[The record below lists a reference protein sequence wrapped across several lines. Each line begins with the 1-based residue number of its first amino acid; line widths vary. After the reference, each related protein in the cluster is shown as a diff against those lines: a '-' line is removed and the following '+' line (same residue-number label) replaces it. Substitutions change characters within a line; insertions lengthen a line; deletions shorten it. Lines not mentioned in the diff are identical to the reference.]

1 MSDKQPNSLT
11 SLRTVEV
18 SLVPKGAVRKRFAI
32 FKGEETMPAF
42 DEVLKAVLDTKI
54 EGEDKIDEIMKA
66 AQLSEKAAAAAKGA
80 LRLLSGFKDEIPQD
94 VFAKLSEC
102 AGYNAAPMADEKL
115 AACGSKDDAAK
126 KSVQKSID
134 ELPAE
139 VKAEFEKITKAT
151 EDANKRADEVQKS
164 LDAEK
169 AIRAKETDE
178 RVAKELTEQ
187 AKADFGAFPAKPEEI
202 AAVLKAS
209 DEPTKKS
216 LAAMFKAA
224 NEVIS
229 KSKLLEEVGKSTPTV
244 EAGGSAWAKIEA
256 AASAIVQKSENKQTH
271 AQAVDSFLRTAD
283 GRALYQEF
291 LAEKK

>member
-1 MSDKQPNSLT
+1 
-11 SLRTVEV
+11 
-18 SLVPKGAVRKRFAI
+18 
-32 FKGEETMPAF
+32 MPAF
-42 DEVLKAVLDTKI
+42 DEVLKAVLETKI
-54 EGEDKIDEIMKA
+54 EGEEKVDEILKA
-66 AQLSEKAAAAAKGA
+66 AQLSEKASAAVKGA
-80 LRLLSGFKDEIPQD
+80 LRLLSGFKDEIPGD
-94 VFAKLSEC
+94 VLAKLTGL
-102 AGYNAAPMADEKL
+102 AGYPAPMGDEKL
-115 AACGSKDDAAK
+115 AACGPKDETK
-126 KSVQKSID
+126 KVEKAIA

-139 VKAEFEKITKAT
+139 VKAEFDKITKAT
-151 EDANKRADEVQKS
+151 EDANKRADEIQKS

-256 AASAIVQKSENKQTH
+256 AASAIVQKGENKQTH

>member
-1 MSDKQPNSLT
+1 MSEKQPNSLT

-32 FKGEETMPAF
+32 FKGEENMPAF
-42 DEVLKAVLDTKI
+42 DEVLKAVLETKI
-54 EGEDKIDEIMKA
+54 EGEEKVDEILKA
-66 AQLSEKAAAAAKGA
+66 AQLSEKASAAVKGA
-80 LRLLSGFKDEIPQD
+80 LRLLSGFKDEIPGD
-94 VFAKLSEC
+94 VLAKLTGL
-102 AGYNAAPMADEKL
+102 AGYPAPMGDEKL
-115 AACGSKDDAAK
+115 AACGPKDETK
-126 KSVQKSID
+126 KVEKAIA

-139 VKAEFEKITKAT
+139 VKAEFDKITKAT
-151 EDANKRADEVQKS
+151 EDANKRADEIQKA

-244 EAGGSAWAKIEA
+244 EASGSAWAKIEA

-271 AQAVDSFLRTAD
+271 AQAVDAFLRTNE

-291 LAEKK
+291 LTEKK

>member
-1 MSDKQPNSLT
+1 MSEKQPNSLT

-54 EGEDKIDEIMKA
+54 EGEEKIDEIMKA

-115 AACGSKDDAAK
+115 AACGSKDDTK

-151 EDANKRADEVQKS
+151 EDANKRAEEVQKA
-164 LDAEK
+164 LDEEK
-169 AIRAKETDE
+169 AARAKETEE

-187 AKADFGAFPAKPEEI
+187 AKAEFGAFPAKPEEI
-202 AAVLKAS
+202 AAVLKS
-209 DEPTKKS
+209 VDGDTKKN

-271 AQAVDSFLRTAD
+271 AQAVDAFLRTNE